1 MENVVPSHFED
12 IFIGR
17 ENRKSKYVQWSE
29 RAVVVGYNSENQSYD
44 IVVTTEKL
52 AGANKRTL
60 NKTIRRVKSL
70 IKSNVRT
77 FLPGEAIS
85 VGYVDDKREHPII
98 LGVGDNVVQTPVK
111 VTLGPTLNVEGEKSI
126 ELTDS
131 TDPLFNKTFCTDFLL
146 DSLTGA
152 TNTVTLGCKTL
163 DIQGC
168 FEVNIIAP
176 SDCVCGVYDWSM
188 SGGGAGFTISDQG
201 ASASAVGLTVTL
213 APLGAGG
220 STLRICP
227 PTNSG
232 GFSSQLSHYH
242 TARGQDRN
250 DCDNFGTVCYS
261 VNIDCDDNFLNSNG
275 SDSFFCR
282 CRSGSCPSG
291 TAGSGQCATTLAN
304 VAACVGTGGSE
315 PDGCGLPFCDSPGG
329 FTGFV
334 NFGARTRFGISTDC
348 RTPAM
353 ISSGCLPC
361 SLAMANAIFTA
372 TDACGRQTSIQI
384 DFEDFT

>member
-1 MENVVPSHFED
+1 MENLVPRHFED
-12 IFIGR
+12 TFIGR

-44 IVVTTEKL
+44 IVVTTERL

-98 LGVGDNVVQTPVK
+98 LGVGDNVVQTPSK
-111 VTLGPTLNVEGEKSI
+111 VTLGPTLNVEGETSP
-126 ELTDS
+126 ELNP
-131 TDPLFNKTFCTDFLL
+131 DPDTLFNKTFCTDFLL

-176 SDCVCGVYDWSM
+176 SDCLCGVYDWSM
-188 SGGGAGFTISDQG
+188 SGGGAGFAISDQG

-220 STLRICP
+220 STLKICP
-227 PTNSG
+227 PSNSG

-242 TARGQDRN
+242 TARGQDSN
-250 DCDNFGTVCYS
+250 NCANFGTVCYS
-261 VNIDCDDNFLNSNG
+261 INVDCDDNFLSTNG
-275 SDSFFCR
+275 SDTFFCQ
-282 CRSGSCPSG
+282 CKPGVCPPAQTGGS
-291 TAGSGQCATTLAN
+291 QCATTLAN
-304 VAACVGTGGSE
+304 FPACQSPGSETCVGLCD
-315 PDGCGLPFCDSPGG
+315 PPFGAAG
-329 FTGFV
+329 FF
-334 NFGARTRFGISTDC
+334 NFGIRTRFGILTDC
-348 RTPAM
+348 RTPTM

-372 TDACGRQTSIQI
+372 TDACGRQTSIEI